1 MWVDIFPKSLGPV
14 PEPVD
19 ISPRQAEK
27 YELRIVV
34 WNTVDVILD
43 DEVFLTGERMSDIY
57 VKG

>member
-1 MWVDIFPKSLGPV
+1 MWVDIFPKSLGRV

-19 ISPRQAEK
+19 ISPRQPKK